1 MGAHSM
7 SRSREA
13 RTRGPDLD
21 APLNRASTKRKRAR
35 GAGYTCNRG
44 RPSDYTDELLR
55 SVKLMLQGG
64 ATIPEIAHA
73 LDVSHE
79 TVHMWMIHHP
89 EFADAIRRGRD
100 QVDDRVEAS
109 LYQRAVGYSYWA
121 EKVFANGTR
130 MRVLEHVPPDPGAA
144 AKWLANRRRSAWSDK
159 LDVSLQADVKAT
171 GDLNFRELAMQV
183 LALMQQA
190 GKTPDDAGE

>member
-1 MGAHSM
+1 M

-44 RPSDYTDELLR
+44 RPTDYTDELLR
-55 SVKLMLQGG
+55 AIKLMLQGG
-64 ATIPEIAHA
+64 ATGPEIAFA
-73 LDVSHE
+73 LDVPMS
-79 TVHMWMIHHP
+79 TVSLWMTQHP
-89 EFADAIRRGRD
+89 ELMEAFKRGRE

-109 LYQRAVGYSYWA
+109 LYQRAIGYSYPA

-130 MRVLEHVPPDPGAA
+130 MTVIEHVPPDPGAA
-144 AKWLANRRRSAWSDK
+144 AKWLSNRRRSAWSDK
-159 LDVSLQADVKAT
+159 LDVNLQADVKTT
-171 GDLNFRELAMQV
+171 GEVNFRELAMQV
-183 LALMQQA
+183 LSLMQQA
-190 GKTPDDAGE
+190 GKAPGDAGE

>member
-1 MGAHSM
+1 MAN
-7 SRSREA
+7 RSKEA
-13 RTRGPDLD
+13 RTRGPDPD
-21 APLNRASTKRKRAR
+21 APQNKPSTKRRRTR
-35 GAGYTCNRG
+35 GASYTCNRG
-44 RPSDYTDELLR
+44 RPTDYTDDLLKA
-55 SVKLMLQGG
+55 VKLMLQGG
-64 ATIPEIAHA
+64 ATVPEIANA

-130 MRVLEHVPPDPGAA
+130 MKVLEHVPPDPGAA

-159 LDVSLQADVKAT
+159 LDVNLQADVHTT
-171 GDLNFRELAMQV
+171 GDVDFRALAMQV
-183 LALMQQA
+183 LVLMQQA
-190 GKTPDDAGE
+190 GRTPDDTDDAGE